1 MRRAIVIL
9 LVLAAAAAIGYGAYL
24 YYPRAPA
31 RSGLVLYGDVDVREV
46 DLSFKVAGRIA
57 SFPPEEGD
65 QVTKGGVVALLD
77 QRYFEDDLRVARA
90 KETAQ
95 EAVVARFDHGSRP
108 EEITQARANAELA
121 RVGMENNE
129 VTFKRQQEL
138 LGSAVSSKQAF
149 DNAQAAYR
157 QSQAQ
162 FNFAEGAQRLAEI
175 GPRQEDIDQAHAQLA
190 QEQANV
196 TVSERALADATLAA
210 PADGIILTRVREPGS
225 IVSAGETVA
234 TFALDRPVWVRAY
247 VDEPDLG
254 RVVPGMAADV
264 TTDSAPGKHYRA
276 HVGFISPVAEFT
288 PKTVETTTLRT
299 DLVYRLRVIVDEPDQ
314 VLRQGM
320 PVTVTL
326 AP

>member
-1 MRRAIVIL
+1 MRRVIVIL
-9 LVLAAAAAIGYGAYL
+9 LVIAAAGALGYGAYR
-24 YYPRAPA
+24 YYPREHAQA
-31 RSGLVLYGDVDVREV
+31 GLVLYGDVDVREV
-46 DLSFKVAGRIA
+46 DLSFKVAGRIV

-65 QVTKGGVVALLD
+65 HVTKGGVVATLD

-90 KETAQ
+90 KEAAQ

-108 EEITQARANAELA
+108 EEITQARANTDLA
-121 RVGMENNE
+121 RVAMDNNE

-149 DNAQAAYR
+149 DNAQAAFR

-175 GPRQEDIDQAHAQLA
+175 GPRQEDIDQAHAQL
-190 QEQANV
+190 EEEKANV
-196 TVSERALADATLAA
+196 TVSERALADATLAS

-225 IVSAGETVA
+225 IVTAGETVA

-264 TTDSAPGKHYRA
+264 TTDSAPGKHYPA

-314 VLRQGM
+314 ALRQGM